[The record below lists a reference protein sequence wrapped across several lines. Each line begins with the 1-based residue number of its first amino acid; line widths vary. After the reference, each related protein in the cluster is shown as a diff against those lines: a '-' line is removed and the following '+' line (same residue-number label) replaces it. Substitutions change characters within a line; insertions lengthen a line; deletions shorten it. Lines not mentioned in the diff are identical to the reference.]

1 MSTTTDRPEPRPT
14 LTHVSRLLGL
24 IVFWTLLTMS
34 AGAVARPTM
43 LLLRAPWGG
52 LLAGALTG
60 LLQWTALG
68 GDLLGYD
75 PPGYALAD
83 SGWWIVATSIAL
95 GVTSLFP
102 GRLAAAPAAILSGAV
117 LGAAQ
122 WLVLRRSIRW
132 SAHWILVSAAVA
144 WPAASLA
151 MIAVAW
157 LTPRNSPLVAQVLAG
172 ALQGTLVGAAAGV
185 LLATLLPGA
194 GRKPQE
200 PILSELA

>member
-1 MSTTTDRPEPRPT
+1 M
-14 LTHVSRLLGL
+14 
-24 IVFWTLLTMS
+24 
-34 AGAVARPTM
+34 
-43 LLLRAPWGG
+43 
-52 LLAGALTG
+52 
-60 LLQWTALG
+60 
-68 GDLLGYD
+68 
-75 PPGYALAD
+75 
-83 SGWWIVATSIAL
+83 
-95 GVTSLFP
+95 
-102 GRLAAAPAAILSGAV
+102 
-117 LGAAQ
+117 
-122 WLVLRRSIRW
+122 
-132 SAHWILVSAAVA
+132 SAAVA